1 MRWLLGLRSAVTAGM
16 NDLDQ
21 DGAVAVSWV
30 RVRVRLIDAS
40 ERPAW
45 DALMRAHH
53 YLGLTALVG
62 RSLRYVAEGD
72 GQWLALLGWASAALK
87 CAPRDAWIGW
97 AKALQ
102 WQRIGLIANNARFLT
117 LPGVQVR
124 NLASQV
130 LGANLRRLS
139 SDWQAV
145 HGHGLML
152 AETFIDPARFAG
164 TRYRAANWIALG
176 PRAVLPS
183 PTTPM
188 SSTARPSGSGC
199 IPCIKRPGSSS
210 HQ

>member
-1 MRWLLGLRSAVTAGM
+1 M
-16 NDLDQ
+16 NDPGP
-21 DGAVAVSWV
+21 DGGVDVSH
-30 RVRVRLIDAS
+30 VRVRLIRPG
-40 ERPAW
+40 ERAEW
-45 DALMRAHH
+45 DRLIRAHH

-102 WQRIGLIANNARFLT
+102 WQRIGLIANNARFLI

-145 HGHGLML
+145 HGHGLVL
-152 AETFIDPARFAG
+152 AETFIDPARFLG
-164 TRYRAANWIALG
+164 TCYRAANWIELG
-176 PRAVLPS
+176 PTRGFAKSNATYVAHGAPKRIWVYPLHKKARLILSS
-183 PTTPM
+183 PRPHRDP
-188 SSTARPSGSGC
+188 AR
-199 IPCIKRPGSSS
+199 R
-210 HQ
+210 

>member
-1 MRWLLGLRSAVTAGM
+1 MD
-16 NDLDQ
+16 NLDQ
-21 DGAVAVSWV
+21 DGTVVVS
-30 RVRVRLIDAS
+30 RVRVRLIDAA

-72 GQWLALLGWASAALK
+72 GQWLALVGWASAALK

-102 WQRIGLIANNARFLT
+102 WQRIGLIANNARFLI
-117 LPGVQVR
+117 LPGVRVR

-145 HGHGLML
+145 HGHGLL
-152 AETFIDPARFAG
+152 LGLDLHRSGALCRHLLPGGQLDRTRAHTRFCQVQ
-164 TRYRAANWIALG
+164 RDLRRAWG
-176 PRAVLPS
+176 P
-183 PTTPM
+183 
-188 SSTARPSGSGC
+188 
-199 IPCIKRPGSSS
+199 
-210 HQ
+210 